1 MGGAATSGDGDAMV
15 HDTVTALDPRRS
27 QPARV
32 MLTQV
37 DFDATSRELETLRAA
52 YRENLAS
59 LEDVTIDALRIAHLE
74 RLLASATVAEAGQV
88 GGAGTVGSV
97 VRVRKASGAVV
108 DYTIVGRRGPGSPPT
123 HVTPGS
129 PVGEAL
135 CGARPGD
142 DVVVTLPSGRVHRLR
157 VLQVE

>member
-1 MGGAATSGDGDAMV
+1 MVSMV

-27 QPARV
+27 TREV

-59 LEDVTIDALRIAHLE
+59 LETSRSTRCGSPIS
-74 RLLASATVAEAGQV
+74 SACWPRPRSPRPRQV

-135 CGARPGD
+135 
-142 DVVVTLPSGRVHRLR
+142 LR
-157 VLQVE
+157 RAPR